1 MTGCLAPLLVV
12 CIHIGAFAHMLISA
26 LAFVSPLV
34 NFPVL
39 LTTEILDSSSTM
51 AWVTKA
57 EPVFPGGIMPRSIT
71 FGEFLEESLD
81 QINFPF
87 LDSGRRAVKLF
98 LLHPLKS
105 G

>member
-1 MTGCLAPLLVV
+1 
-12 CIHIGAFAHMLISA
+12 
-26 LAFVSPLV
+26 
-34 NFPVL
+34 
-39 LTTEILDSSSTM
+39 M